1 MRLVCP
7 IHMCG
12 FLEVYTNN
20 LFLISWSIV
29 VFDYFYLYYRTSLLQ
44 GFNATLTEPANT
56 QGVRGGHIR
65 ELQSR
70 LHPEIKETLKKLC
83 DDRRTNIV
91 ILSGSD
97 RAVLDDVFSYL

>member
-1 MRLVCP
+1 MSYSHVW
-7 IHMCG
+7 ISG
-12 FLEVYTNN
+12 SVYKQ
-20 LFLISWSIV
+20 S
-29 VFDYFYLYYRTSLLQ
+29 VFNFMKYFYLYCRTSLLQ